1 MNQKEKK
8 NGRPRADIAVFAINY
23 NDGYNNYKKGFKE
36 FLNTTMQE
44 FNQLDDADLKK

>member
-1 MNQKEKK
+1 MEDQELIL
-8 NGRPRADIAVFAINY
+8 RFFAINY